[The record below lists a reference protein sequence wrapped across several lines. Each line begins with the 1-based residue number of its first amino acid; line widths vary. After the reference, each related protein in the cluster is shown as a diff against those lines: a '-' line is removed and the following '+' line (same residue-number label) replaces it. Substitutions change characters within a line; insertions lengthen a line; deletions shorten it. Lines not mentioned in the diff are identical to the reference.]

1 LTISGFIPVF
11 SVSFLDEDRI
21 AFADFRKSVQLENLA
36 LPLPVLTT
44 LVTAFF
50 RTVKPIFTTVKA
62 IFRTVKPTFKTVKK
76 PFKIYHC
83 SG

>member
-11 SVSFLDEDRI
+11 PVSLLDEDRI
-21 AFADFRKSVQLENLA
+21 AFVDFRKSVQLENLA

-50 RTVKPIFTTVKA
+50 RTVKP
-62 IFRTVKPTFKTVKK
+62 TFKTVKK